1 MTNRQLKEMMRDI
14 PPRYQQK
21 ADARAAA
28 AMIQSKPVLPRI
40 IGAAAVCCAGMAAVM
55 ILPRHHANGMNPATS
70 AVADIQEM
78 TSSVE
83 DTSSV
88 EEAAIAEDT
97 SSVED
102 EAIAEDTSS
111 VEEAAAEP
119 WEILLNS
126 TLRLTSP
133 AYAPYALEPTENQYH
148 DISDTLE
155 NTVWTPLAQEEF
167 MPDGESVTLHIL
179 NYYDQEN
186 PVRMVFYGNGHV
198 QIARSSGE
206 ESWYQIPAEA
216 EAVVRNAAHDQ
227 DDPTFQKRLTWCQEG
242 TLDTPE
248 FWDNILIYQDDCDMT
263 TQEGIYNRMRNSI
276 NYFGRVSGTVV
287 SADQLGVDDDITYG
301 INIYDFQCDLNM
313 GIGYE
318 EAEYYKND
326 TLAEYTV
333 EDVKGLNYEISRCS
347 RYEYPA
353 CYEAYADQDVCYRTM
368 HDDRHRICYS
378 DPITYSDVQSEPDL
392 MVIRDAI
399 IPGVQVMEAIQP
411 EYYCTVFLQDLSKWE
426 ITGTTEMFGRP
437 CVTLHGYLDG
447 NPREALDVSEY
458 DMTIDTET
466 GILLRYVG
474 YNSNGEM
481 TDYLHTENMKFNE
494 DADCVKAMSVHD
506 MEIVDVP

>member
-55 ILPRHHANGMNPATS
+55 ILPRHHANEMNPATS
-70 AVADIQEM
+70 AVTDIQEM
-78 TSSVE
+78 T
-83 DTSSV
+83 
-88 EEAAIAEDT
+88 A
-97 SSVED
+97 
-102 EAIAEDTSS
+102 S

-148 DISDTLE
+148 DIEDALAYTE
-155 NTVWTPLAQEEF
+155 WTPLAQEEF
-167 MPDGESVTLHIL
+167 MPDGESVTLHL
-179 NYYDQEN
+179 LYYYDQEN
-186 PVRMVFYGNGHV
+186 PMRMVFYGNGHV
-198 QIARSSGE
+198 QIVRSSGE

-227 DDPTFQKRLTWCQEG
+227 DDPTFQKRLTWCRED
-242 TLDTPE
+242 TLNTPE
-248 FWDNILIYQDDCDMT
+248 FWDNISVYQYNCDMT
-263 TQEGIYNRMRNSI
+263 TQEGIYDRMRNSI
-276 NYFGRVSGTVV
+276 NYFSRVSGTVV

-313 GIGYE
+313 GIGFE
-318 EAEYYKND
+318 ETEYYKND
-326 TLAEYTV
+326 TLAEYTA
-333 EDVKGLNYEISRCS
+333 EDVKGLNYETSGWCRF
-347 RYEYPA
+347 ENPA
-353 CYEAYADQDVCYRTM
+353 LYAAYADEGVCYRTM
-368 HDDRHRICYS
+368 HYDRHRIWYRE
-378 DPITYSDVQSEPDL
+378 PITYSDVQAEPDL

-399 IPGVQVMEAIQP
+399 IPGVQAMQAMNP
-411 EYYCTVFLQDLSKWE
+411 EYYCTVFLQDFSKWE
-426 ITGTTEMFGRP
+426 ITGSTEMFGRP

-447 NPREALDVSEY
+447 EPCEALDVSKY

-481 TDYLHTENMKFNE
+481 TDYLLTENLKFGE
-494 DADCVKAMSVHD
+494 DADYAKDMPVHD
-506 MEIVDVP
+506 MEIVDIPCAKRRGFVESPRRF